1 LFEFASAHCQSTP
14 PHTTRV
20 FVRQRIWLGLACVM
34 GVFVAGIKPTR
45 PAQLGREQ
53 GGGAQARKRQHIQR
67 LLGSAQGAEI
77 KYRLP

>member
-1 LFEFASAHCQSTP
+1 
-14 PHTTRV
+14 
-20 FVRQRIWLGLACVM
+20 M

-67 LLGSAQGAEI
+67 LMGSAQGAEI